1 VALASSLD
9 QAGPCTRTVLDA
21 ALLHEVIGGHD
32 PMDSTSIDA
41 PVPALVEAAQ
51 RADVEGLRI
60 GIVRELTG
68 EGFQAGVQIRF
79 DEAVQHLVDAGAE
92 VVEVSCPS
100 FTYAL
105 AAYYLILPS
114 EASSNLAKFDAMRYG
129 LRVSPPGVE
138 APSAEQV
145 MAATRDAGF
154 GDEVKRRII
163 LGTYALSSGYY
174 DAYYGSA
181 QKVRRLIADDFT
193 AAFGSADVLVS
204 PTAPTT
210 AFRLGDKLDD
220 PMAMYLNDIAT
231 IPANLAGI
239 PGMSVPSGLAP
250 EDGLPTGFQI
260 LAPAMQDQRL
270 YAVGAALEARLT
282 AAWGGPILDR
292 APELAVKE
300 A

>member
-1 VALASSLD
+1 
-9 QAGPCTRTVLDA
+9 
-21 ALLHEVIGGHD
+21 
-32 PMDSTSIDA
+32 MDSTSIDA
-41 PVPALVEAAQ
+41 PVPALVEAAR
-51 RADVEGLRI
+51 RADVKGLRI

-68 EGFQAGVQIRF
+68 EGFQAGVQTRF

-129 LRVSPPGVE
+129 LRVTPKGVD

-193 AAFGSADVLVS
+193 AAFEKADVLVS

-210 AFRLGDKLDD
+210 AFKLGDKLDD

-231 IPANLAGI
+231 IPANLAGT

-282 AAWGGPILDR
+282 AAWGAPILDR
-292 APELAVKE
+292 APVLGGAPATTATTTRE